1 MDLGND
7 IMPGSNA
14 SSSSSSSNAAVR
26 GRTRPNCTRC
36 SNHGLKKKLRGHKRY
51 CENRYCICDKCILTA
66 ERQKV
71 MAAQTAL
78 KRAQKQDEERGIS
91 PREVD
96 PRPISP
102 ISNGSTVADSGISG
116 FVSVPSVRKVTPT
129 HPLQTPTSHLLPP
142 QSSRKVE
149 VLLGYSTSLLEQFRG
164 IFGAYSWEML
174 PLTLMYVL
182 LKDSSEDIDEVRRRI
197 AEANSEIRAA
207 LWEASRMIHFGG
219 SYYYS
224 GYGGS
229 AGSVGAPTYF
239 GAAPVI
245 GMAPPATAAHLGP
258 LSHPL
263 SARLL
268 GATAPSSPETPAS
281 PPERSPPAT
290 QP

>member
-1 MDLGND
+1 MDHGND
-7 IMPGSNA
+7 TMPGSIA
-14 SSSSSSSNAAVR
+14 SSSSSSNAVGSA
-26 GRTRPNCTRC
+26 RTKPNCARC
-36 SNHGLKKKLRGHKRY
+36 SNHGLKKRLKGHKRY
-51 CENRYCICDKCILTA
+51 CLYRKCACRKCILTA
-66 ERQKV
+66 ERQRV
-71 MAAQTAL
+71 MAEQTAL
-78 KRAQKQDEERGIS
+78 KRAQQQDEARVRE
-91 PREVD
+91 PDEVD